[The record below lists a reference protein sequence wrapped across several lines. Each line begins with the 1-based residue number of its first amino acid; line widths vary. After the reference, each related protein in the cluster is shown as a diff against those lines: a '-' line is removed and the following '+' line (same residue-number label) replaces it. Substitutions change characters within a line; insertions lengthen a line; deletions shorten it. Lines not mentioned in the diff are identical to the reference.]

1 MEQKVDP
8 FAIAVMEQRNQA
20 MNEAAFWRA
29 RVSELEAKVKELTIP
44 KEESGQG

>member
-20 MNEAAFWRA
+20 MNEAAFWRVKA
-29 RVSELEAKVKELTIP
+29 SEWEAKLKELEMED
-44 KEESGQG
+44 ESR